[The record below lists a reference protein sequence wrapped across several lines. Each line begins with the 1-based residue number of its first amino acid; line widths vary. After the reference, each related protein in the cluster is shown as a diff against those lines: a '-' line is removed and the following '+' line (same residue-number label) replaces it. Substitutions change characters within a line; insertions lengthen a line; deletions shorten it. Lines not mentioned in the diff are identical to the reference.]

1 MLFRS
6 LSFKVALI
14 GSLVVALVT
23 GLGTFV
29 LVSKISDVIEKQTAE
44 LEEKT
49 IATEANLGRHRQNMA
64 ANAAA
69 DLAST
74 FEMLATNGVRDR
86 SVYDAVLRAAAE
98 RSPEFLGTWAGFEP
112 NAVDGR
118 DAEFA
123 GTDTSDKTGRFLAYW
138 NRTSGHVSRDVLTGY
153 ETDPYYR
160 QPQELNRPV
169 IIEPYF
175 YPVGGKSDL
184 IMSLGVPMKSK
195 GKLIGT
201 IGVDVDLTVLYAP
214 LAAVKPF
221 GDGYLTIVSTG
232 GMAIMHPVSEAIGK
246 PIAATDAPVAEA
258 ARRAIASKSTIR
270 FDAIGRDGQ
279 SWHYVAEPIQAD
291 TTQEIWAAVAAI
303 PSATLTAATDHV
315 RSTMIVVAVA
325 SVGLVGM
332 LLFGLLFVLMG
343 RPLRALGRTVD
354 TMAEG
359 DYDRR
364 VDEARRRD
372 EIGIIGQAVER
383 FREALKSQ
391 AAETANI
398 DAITRARQE
407 ADRHALMVRLADQ
420 FEREVGSIV
429 NVVSS
434 AAARLQTT
442 AQTLTSVAEDA
453 ATQSGIVKTAA
464 LEASANVATV
474 ASSADELGQSVQEIS
489 RHVAYSS
496 TLSIEAVEEANA
508 SATVIDELSAS
519 AAEIGDILRL
529 ITAIAHQ
536 TNLLALNATIEASR
550 AGEAGRGFAVVAT
563 EVKQLATQTASATA
577 AITQQINAI
586 QGSAGRAVETIS
598 TISNR
603 IRSINETTTS
613 VTSMVEKQGAA
624 TLEIVTAVRQAAVGT
639 GDVTSSIGNVAA
651 AAGETGDVASHV
663 LTAASDL
670 SSQSAHLRREIQ
682 SFLASVRAA

>member
-1 MLFRS
+1 MSFRS

-14 GSLVVALVT
+14 GSVAVALVI
-23 GLGTFV
+23 GLATMI
-29 LVSKISDVIEKQTAE
+29 LLSKISEVIEKQTSE

-64 ANAAA
+64 ANAAG

-74 FEMLATNGVRDR
+74 FEMLAANGVRER
-86 SVYDAVLRAAAE
+86 SVFDAVLRAAAE
-98 RSPEFLGTWAGFEP
+98 RNPEFLGTWAGFEP

-123 GTDTSDKTGRFLAYW
+123 GTATSDKTGRFLAYW
-138 NRTSGHVSRDVLTGY
+138 NRTNGHITRDVLTGY
-153 ETDPYYR
+153 ETDAYYR

-184 IMSLGVPMKSK
+184 IMSLGVPLKSK
-195 GKLIGT
+195 GKTIGT

-214 LAAVKPF
+214 LASVKPF
-221 GDGYLTIVSTG
+221 GDGYLTVVSTG
-232 GMAIMHPVSEAIGK
+232 GMAIMHPVPDAIGK
-246 PIAATDAPVAEA
+246 PIATTDAPVAEA
-258 ARRAIASKSTIR
+258 ARRAIASKTTIR

-291 TTQEIWAAVAAI
+291 STQEIWAAVAAI
-303 PSATLTAATDHV
+303 PSATLTAATDRV
-315 RSTMIVVAVA
+315 RSTMIYVALA
-325 SVGLVGM
+325 SVGLVG
-332 LLFGLLFVLMG
+332 LVLFGLLLVLMG
-343 RPLRALGRTVD
+343 LPLRALGRTID
-354 TMAEG
+354 AMAEG

-364 VDEARRRD
+364 VNEARRRD
-372 EIGIIGQAVER
+372 EIGVIGQAVER
-383 FREALKSQ
+383 FREGLKSQ
-391 AAETANI
+391 AAEAAHI
-398 DAITRARQE
+398 DARNRAKQE
-407 ADRHALMVRLADQ
+407 AERHAIMVGLADQ

-429 NVVSS
+429 DVVSS
-434 AAARLQTT
+434 SAPRLQTT
-442 AQTLTSVAEDA
+442 AETLTAVAEDA
-453 ATQSGIVKTAA
+453 ATQSGIVNTAA

-474 ASSADELGQSVQEIS
+474 ASSAYELGQSVREIS
-489 RHVAYSS
+489 RNVAHSA
-496 TLSIEAVEEANA
+496 TLSIEAVTEANA
-508 SATVIDELSAS
+508 SATVIDELSA
-519 AAEIGDILRL
+519 AATQIGDILKL

-577 AITQQINAI
+577 AISQQINSI

-603 IRSINETTTS
+603 IRSINDTTTS
-613 VTSMVEKQGAA
+613 VTTMVEKQGAA

-639 GDVTSSIGNVAA
+639 SGVTSSIRNVAA
-651 AAGETGDVASHV
+651 AASDTGDVAGHV
-663 LTAASDL
+663 LTEASDL
-670 SSQSAHLRREIQ
+670 SSQSAHLRQAIQ
-682 SFLASVRAA
+682 TFLASVRAA